1 MSQDYLTGLLDSSRQ
16 VMPAATIPGPEL
28 SETSMPSILIAH
40 PGRQHS
46 HQAALALQHEGYL
59 GCYATGVPVSKKQF
73 GAVWGG
79 IVARFSAYEEIDIPA
94 SRTKI
99 NLLAPIV

>member
-1 MSQDYLTGLLDSSRQ
+1 MLLGSSRQ
-16 VMPAATIPGPEL
+16 VMPGAAIHELEL

-46 HQAALALQHEGYL
+46 HQAALALQHEGFL
-59 GCYATGVPVSKKQF
+59 GCYATGVPVSKNQL
-73 GAVWGG
+73 GATWAG
-79 IVARFSAYEEIDIPA
+79 IVGRLSAYEEIDIPA

-99 NLLAPIV
+99 NLLAPIVNR